1 MADENY
7 IDFIKKDNNEGIE
20 IKGKDMVK
28 LNAPFVYLSDDTPLL
43 TTAQDL
49 AGAINELFQ
58 GGSGGGDEA
67 DYTAWQNL
75 TEPEKHQSIM
85 IVRVFNED
93 NRTATILIQ
102 RSCYG
107 VDGSKTFFNW
117 TINWGDGTIENI
129 DATSKNSFNHTYS
142 ALGDYIVIASCND
155 NIPEGYVTSAI
166 IGNHSNIFSP
176 YMVAAKWGTFG
187 TMGLSDFAY
196 LKYIKINLSTV
207 YSLGFQND
215 ISLKQ
220 VIAKVN
226 LKESCF
232 SGCANLKFDMIEFN
246 AVSEVPNYSFDGCIY
261 LTDVNFPDCTKIENH
276 AFRNCINLQSA
287 EFAEN
292 CAISSGAFTG
302 CAKLYPHPDGTTY

>member
-1 MADENY
+1 MSFDEGL
-7 IDFIKKDNNEGIE
+7 IVGMMLGRK
-20 IKGKDMVK
+20 
-28 LNAPFVYLSDDTPLL
+28 
-43 TTAQDL
+43 
-49 AGAINELFQ
+49 
-58 GGSGGGDEA
+58 GGSGGDEA

-93 NRTATILIQ
+93 NRTATALVQ
-102 RSCYG
+102 RVCSG

-155 NIPEGYVTSAI
+155 SIPEGYVTSAI
-166 IGNHSNIFSP
+166 IANRLNIFSP
-176 YMVAAKWGTFG
+176 YMVSAKWGSFG
-187 TMGLSDFAY
+187 TLSLSDFAY

-207 YSLGFQND
+207 YSSDFRND

-246 AVSEVPNYSFDGCIY
+246 AVSEVPNYAFDGCIY
-261 LTDVNFPDCTKIENH
+261 LTDINFPDCTKIGNY
-276 AFRNCINLQSA
+276 AFRNCIDLQSV

-292 CAISSGAFTG
+292 CAIGSGAFTG